1 MPQKIAR
8 ERLSSPRGRPRGI
21 RTKTFDLL
29 FGRRVTP
36 LALPIKN
43 TKPRH
48 APQDRILPLI
58 GRAGEINKAAGER
71 TMIRRRVV
79 TERRPEHQRGLVKAT
94 IDLAHRRNASAHTNR
109 HVVEHKA
116 DDEN

>member
-1 MPQKIAR
+1 MPQKIA
-8 ERLSSPRGRPRGI
+8 EKRLSSPRGRPRGI

-58 GRAGEINKAAGER
+58 GRAGEINKAVGER
-71 TMIRRRVV
+71 TMIRSGSSQNGARS
-79 TERRPEHQRGLVKAT
+79 TNE
-94 IDLAHRRNASAHTNR
+94 ASSR
-109 HVVEHKA
+109 LRSI
-116 DDEN
+116 